1 MTAAVAVNPKKPR
14 KLTVPIDSVEAIL
27 EPLVATVM
35 TSADAAVAVEAVK
48 PDDLPD
54 LALRGLSARAVWQA
68 ITEIVKQ
75 GAQPD
80 PVAVADHLQRS
91 GTPAK
96 LEGRRLSEVLEE
108 IQKTALTHS
117 SVETMCRIVRRY
129 AAQQRVMT
137 LARGL
142 AKLAADDLEAED
154 LAAQVEALVT
164 ETTLS
169 ITAHETAQGEETIGE
184 LLDRVIAM
192 YASRRPGEIHG
203 IRTGLYDLDALLQG
217 LESGEMTILA
227 ARPSV
232 GKTALAQ
239 TISVNAALAGS
250 VVLFVSAE
258 MPSHQIGLR
267 MLTSVGGLDSARIKG
282 GLHTPEEWA
291 RARERLARLYR
302 TSFVL
307 CDSLTTVP
315 QIRRTA
321 MQVKRKYGKLG
332 LIVVDYLQLLRPSN
346 RYKGNRTQ
354 EVAEISSDLK
364 RLAKELQCHLLVLS
378 QMNRNIEGRKGGDN
392 ARPQLSDLRDS
403 GQIEQ
408 DADVV
413 LFLHREEGGI
423 PGITEV
429 IVAKHRNGPVGT
441 AKLGWSPSRCTYH
454 SLDTRHE

>member
-68 ITEIVKQ
+68 ITEIVKR
-75 GAQPD
+75 GARPD
-80 PVAVADHLQRS
+80 PVAVADQLQRS
-91 GTPAK
+91 GTPAT
-96 LEGRRLSEVLEE
+96 LEGRRVSEILEE
-108 IQKTALTHS
+108 IRTAALGYS
-117 SVETMCRIVRRY
+117 SIETMCGIVRRY
-129 AAQQRVMT
+129 AAHQRVMT

-142 AKLAADDLEAED
+142 AELAADDLDVED

-169 ITAHETAQGEETIGE
+169 ITAHQTAHGEETVGD
-184 LLDRVIAM
+184 LLDRVIAL
-192 YASRRPGEIHG
+192 YSTRKPGEISG

-217 LESGEMTILA
+217 LDPGEMTILA

-239 TISVNAALAGS
+239 TIAVNVALAGE
-250 VVLFVSAE
+250 VVLFASSE
-258 MPSHQIGLR
+258 MPNEQIGLR
-267 MLTSVGGLDSARIKG
+267 MLAAVGGLDATRIKG